1 MVKKARAYRRAVIAA
16 VCALLAALLIGAA
29 WYVTTSRRA
38 LSLLSRPQAQLHGEQ
53 DAGYIPTATEPLE
66 LELLAP
72 QAFVY
77 DCQAEELL
85 YRRGDDRV
93 VYPAS
98 TTKLLTILCAL
109 EHLSP
114 EETVTPGDELS
125 LVGAGSSIAYIQPH
139 HTLTVEM
146 LVEGMLLPSGND
158 AAYALAAAAGHRIDP
173 SATGAEAVA
182 VFMDEMAD
190 YAASIGLVGTRFTS
204 PDGLAGEEH
213 YSTLE
218 DILLISRLAMQNE
231 VVARYASLAAA
242 DVTYASGHT
251 NHWENTN
258 ELLHPD
264 SPYYHAAVTGLKT
277 GSLDRNYCL
286 IFTATLDDRDYIVG
300 LFGEWEKADRYTDA
314 HVILDALEREG
325 VVS

>member
-1 MVKKARAYRRAVIAA
+1 MPRKTTARRKTLTAVI
-16 VCALLAALLIGAA
+16 CALLAMLLIGTA
-29 WYVTTSRRA
+29 WWITVSWRS
-38 LSLLSRPQAQLHGEQ
+38 LSLLSRPEAALHEEGEL
-53 DAGYIPTATEPLE
+53 GYIPTSAEPLD

-77 DCQAEELL
+77 DCQAGEIV
-85 YRRGDDRV
+85 YRKGDDRV

-109 EHLSP
+109 EHLAP
-114 EETVTPGDELS
+114 NELITPGDELS
-125 LVGAGSSIAYIQPH
+125 LVGAGSSVAYIKEH
-139 HTLTVEM
+139 HTLTAEM
-146 LVEGMLLPSGND
+146 LVEAMLLPSGND

-173 SATGAEAVA
+173 TATGVEAVS
-182 VFMDEMAD
+182 VFMKEMTD
-190 YAASIGLVGTRFTS
+190 YASRLGLVGTCFTS
-204 PDGLAGEEH
+204 PDGLAGAEH

-218 DILLISRLAMQNE
+218 DILLVARLAMQNS
-231 VVARYASLAAA
+231 VITRYAALAEH
-242 DVTYASGHT
+242 DIIYASGHS

-286 IFTATLDDRDYIVG
+286 IFTATLNGRDYIVG
-300 LFGEWEKADRYTDA
+300 LFGEWEKNDRYTDA
-314 HVILDALEREG
+314 HTVLDVLAREG
-325 VVS
+325 VTP

>member
-1 MVKKARAYRRAVIAA
+1 MAKKTHAHKSTASAV
-16 VCALLAALLIGAA
+16 VCALLVALLIGVT
-29 WYVTTSRRA
+29 WYVATSQRS
-38 LSLLSRPQAQLHGEQ
+38 LSLLSRPAAQLHSES
-53 DAGYIPTATEPLE
+53 DAGYIPTSAEPLE

-77 DCQAEELL
+77 DCQANEIV
-85 YRRGDDRV
+85 YRCGGDRV

-98 TTKLLTILCAL
+98 TTKLLTALCAL

-114 EETVTPGDELS
+114 DELITPGEELS
-125 LVGAGSSIAYIQPH
+125 LVESGSSLAYIKSH
-139 HTLTVEM
+139 HTLSVEM

-173 SATGAEAVA
+173 AVTGEEAVA
-182 VFMDEMAD
+182 VFIKEMAD
-190 YAASIGLVGTRFTS
+190 YAARIGLVGTRFTS

-218 DILLISRLAMQNE
+218 DILLVSRLAMQNE
-231 VVARYASLAAA
+231 VIARYAALSED
-242 DVTYASGHT
+242 DVIYASGHT
-251 NHWENTN
+251 NHWVNTN
-258 ELLHPD
+258 ELLRPE

-286 IFTATLDDRDYIVG
+286 IFTATLDGRDYIVG

-314 HVILDALEREG
+314 HVILDALAQEG

>member
-1 MVKKARAYRRAVIAA
+1 MASKKTAHRKTGIAI
-16 VCALLAALLIGAA
+16 VCVVLCALILGAA
-29 WYVTTSRRA
+29 CWIATSRRS
-38 LSLLSRPQAQLHGEQ
+38 LSLLSRPLAELHHEQ
-53 DAGYIPTATEPLE
+53 DVGYIPVSGEPLD
-66 LELLAP
+66 LNLLAP

-77 DCQAEELL
+77 DCTDGTII
-85 YRRGDDRV
+85 YRKGEDRV

-114 EETVTPGDELS
+114 DELVTPGKELS
-125 LVGAGSSIAYIQPH
+125 LVEAGSSLAYVKEH

-158 AAYALAAAAGHRIDP
+158 AAYVLAAAAGKGIDP
-173 SATGAEAVA
+173 SVTGVEAVA
-182 VFMDEMAD
+182 VFMDEMTD
-190 YAASIGLVGTRFTS
+190 YARRIGLVGTSFTS

-213 YSTLE
+213 FSTLE
-218 DILLISRLAMQNE
+218 DILLISRLAMQND
-231 VVARYASLAAA
+231 VIARYAARAED
-242 DVTYASGHT
+242 DVTYASGHS
-251 NHWENTN
+251 NHWKNTN
-258 ELLHPD
+258 ELLRPE

-286 IFTATLDDRDYIVG
+286 IFTATLNGHDYIVG

-314 HVILDALEREG
+314 HVILDALEREEG
-325 VVS
+325 IS